1 MGLCRLQIFLV
12 DIFAYRHIAITEHG
26 IVYQNS
32 KESLL
37 TEKARLITDKSKV
50 TIGDSHLRLLT
61 WSFSSVVAD
70 LKRAQ
75 RTRALLKSRL
85 SMTKGHGTEFPKNA
99 FSEKSHFIPA
109 KLERFRGQKWTNWI
123 SIIRYSFYFSPE
135 LFIFY
140 SHYVRYSLFHGK
152 WGRIYIQYSLVE
164 TAKLFVPNVR
174 TLNIS
179 YSFSFLSRHS
189 LFIIPLPAPRLF
201 C

>member
-61 WSFSSVVAD
+61 LCFSSVVAD
-70 LKRAQ
+70 LKRA
-75 RTRALLKSRL
+75 RSRALLKSRL

-99 FSEKSHFIPA
+99 FSEKSYFIPA

-140 SHYVRYSLFHGK
+140 SHYVRHSLFNGK
-152 WGRIYIQYSLVE
+152 WGRIYIHYSLVE

-179 YSFSFLSRHS
+179 YSFSFLSRYS
-189 LFIIPLPAPRLF
+189 LFIIPLPPPRLF